1 MSTVD
6 SVLKQTSGDV
16 AREAEVER
24 IIRAFKLNPYDILD
38 LPIFADD
45 STVKKTYRKKS
56 LLIHPDKFKHERG
69 DEAFDL
75 LKKVRQFSSW
85 DHVQF
90 LTLQAEGQLLEKSKR
105 EEIDGIMTYA
115 RTLVLKSVLGAG
127 YSLGVTTDDPR
138 LANLTPSFEA
148 QIRTQAKELFVEDEL
163 SKRRR
168 TKLAHANEGEER
180 ARQEAEVANRKRK
193 KEEQVKWEENR
204 EERVGNWRNFRT
216 VTEVKKAKKAKKN
229 LNVLG

>member
-24 IIRAFKLNPYDILD
+24 IVRAFKLNPYDILD
-38 LPIFADD
+38 LPIFAED
-45 STVKKTYRKKS
+45 SVVKKTYRKKS

-75 LKKVRQFSSW
+75 LKK
-85 DHVQF
+85 
-90 LTLQAEGQLLEKSKR
+90 AEGQLLDKSKR

-115 RTLVLKSVLGAG
+115 RTLVLKSVLGTG
-127 YSLGVTTDDPR
+127 YSLGVTNDDIR
-138 LANLTPSFEA
+138 LVNLKPPFEA

-193 KEEQVKWEENR
+193 KEDQAKWEENR
-204 EERVGNWRNFRT
+204 EERVGNWRNFRS

-229 LNVLG
+229 MNVLG